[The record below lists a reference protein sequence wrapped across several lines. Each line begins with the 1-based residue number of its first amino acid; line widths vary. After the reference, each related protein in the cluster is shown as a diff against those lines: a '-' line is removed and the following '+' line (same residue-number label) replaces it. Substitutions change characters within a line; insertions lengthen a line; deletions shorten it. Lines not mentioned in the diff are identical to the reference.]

1 MAKVRDN
8 EKIYIDNG
16 RDVWYAVQVG
26 DYELADIGSRDYD
39 EAWNMAEACAADP
52 DNDGQRIMIAVYADS
67 DCVDAEIVRDGE
79 H

>member
-39 EAWNMAEACAADP
+39 AALDMAQGYAD
-52 DNDGQRIMIAVYADS
+52 DHGYDGQRIMIAVYADS